1 MARFNTLAASQVLFV
16 AAQPTTGNANIPGSQ
31 VYELFNIQSFNW
43 DYNSNLEPI
52 YALGKRAD
60 IGRDSVDPPEITL
73 SFEYYITNFD
83 NENRIG
89 LVCNGSSGVLAKIFN
104 GAEDEKMYFNAVA
117 PLGVDGIGS
126 TPANNPCLGFGNA
139 VISSYAFSASVGNYP
154 TSTVNLTALGARG
167 YLDSVAESPLP
178 SVDTSTGLDL
188 QGTFT
193 LPTATGNIGRDAIIR
208 PGDIIVD
215 FSTVSGLFYNLSG
228 ICVQSIDIDFD
239 LGRENRQCLGNRYAR
254 SRDLGATIDLN
265 TSITFQ
271 APDIISGS
279 VSNYFCQTGL
289 YNANVIMRRP
299 ACFGTG
305 NQVMKFDIRG
315 MRLNHEGAQVG
326 LGNDG
331 TTITLD
337 FVSSIGS
344 AADTVNNLYLS
355 GSFLT

>member
-1 MARFNTLAASQVLFV
+1 MARYNTLAASQNLFV
-16 AAQPTTGNANIPGSQ
+16 SSQPSTGGANIPASQ
-31 VYELFNIQSFNW
+31 ISELYNIQSFNW
-43 DYNSNLEPI
+43 DFNSNLEPI
-52 YALGKRAD
+52 YALGQRAA

-83 NENRIG
+83 NEARMG
-89 LVCNGSSGVLAKIFN
+89 LVCNGLSGVLSKLFN
-104 GAEDEKMYFNAVA
+104 GTESEKMYFNSVS
-117 PLGVDGIGS
+117 PLGSDNIG
-126 TPANNPCLGFGNA
+126 TAAANNACLGFGNA
-139 VISSYAFSASVGNYP
+139 VISSYSFSASVSNFP
-154 TSTVNLTALGARG
+154 TATVNLSALGARG

-178 SVDTSTGLDL
+178 AVDTSTGLDL
-188 QGTFT
+188 IGSFT
-193 LPTATGNIGRDAIIR
+193 LPTASGNIGREAVIR

-215 FSTVSGLFYNLSG
+215 FSNVSGLFYNLSG

-239 LGRENRQCLGNRYAR
+239 LGLENRNCLGNRYAR
-254 SRDLGATIDLN
+254 SRDFGATIDLN

-279 VSNYFCQTGL
+279 VSTYFCQTGL
-289 YNANVIMRRP
+289 YNANVTMRRP

-305 NQVMKFDIRG
+305 SQVMKFDIRG
-315 MRLNHEGAQVG
+315 MRLNHEGGQVG

-344 AADTVNNLYLS
+344 SNDQFNNLFLS
-355 GSFLT
+355 GVFS